1 MSKITTFQLEQTAQI
16 DAALERTEEGRF
28 YHWTRST
35 LVQVD
40 GRIHE
45 VALNIFERIYQA
57 LLSLVGSDYLS
68 SLFEGKTVKQLDRET
83 VRKNTNLITAF
94 KADFDEGFDARIRD
108 MPHDHAVEQTAKPVN
123 PDAVPTSSSVSD
135 GASSEEPIISDDES
149 EGPAADPTASD
160 DDSVADTEPDPA
172 AVDASSATSEGPNIT
187 DDEGEEP
194 AADPTASDDDSVAD
208 TEPDPA
214 VVGASSA
221 TSTVDTDPAADADPV
236 VQPEPAVL
244 EPPAVPK
251 WKPTTKMERLIDDT
265 HSSVTELHALAVKFE
280 KYYATGVEEE
290 TFDRIAKDICS
301 TSQLDPLGNI
311 VATFVYLK
319 ITSDRRAPSYIS
331 TPASRRDSYYYFDHK
346 GSNAVLFDQNFAK
359 KIADQLSHSKI
370 SIPEI
375 EDNEKLQGSISSVV
389 GKINKQLFEHLLAR
403 LIAEDIFGVT
413 QPTIK
418 VSIEDGTIEALN
430 FLKRNDRIV
439 DYRTTEG
446 NAIVYVHIRSSESP

>member
-149 EGPAADPTASD
+149 EG
-160 DDSVADTEPDPA
+160 
-172 AVDASSATSEGPNIT
+172 
-187 DDEGEEP
+187 P